1 MKDTENG
8 YGRIS
13 ILLHW
18 LAAITMIALFVL
30 GQAAEDASDSD
41 RKALLGLHISIAISM
56 YLILVGRIGWRLFNG
71 RPRVLIQQS
80 KPLML
85 LAHWIPIILL
95 AGLALMLLSG
105 PIMVWSKGYP
115 INIFGLISLPSPLG
129 KMETLHEAMEALHK
143 LGAKLLFFAF
153 ILHMLGVLKHLII
166 DRDNTLKRILVPSK
180 KVMEK

>member
-166 DRDNTLKRILVPSK
+166 DRDNTLKRMLVPSN
-180 KVMEK
+180 KVTEK